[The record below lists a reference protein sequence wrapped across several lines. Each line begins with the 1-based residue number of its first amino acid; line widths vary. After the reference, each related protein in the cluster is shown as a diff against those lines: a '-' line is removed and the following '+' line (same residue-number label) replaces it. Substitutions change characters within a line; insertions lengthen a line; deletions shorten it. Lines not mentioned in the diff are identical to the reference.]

1 VVSASVA
8 RLPRLAD
15 RLLGFRRR
23 NARVDPGLAEEL
35 ARGAPWMYDWRLR
48 DGSVTPL
55 AGPELP
61 DIHRTR
67 AELIEAHV
75 RASLASAGPNA
86 KVIDL
91 ACNEG
96 WFSQRALEWGA
107 SRVLGIDIRPELVRR
122 AELIRDHYAIP
133 SDRLEFRCADV
144 FELDVASLG
153 TYDVVLCLGLV
164 YHLEDPVGALRIANA
179 LTRGLCAIES
189 QLTRQ
194 SDPVML
200 GNGRSGQY
208 EESAASYAAIVET
221 DYETNLLAS
230 AGGVVSLVPNR
241 AALAQ
246 AAGAAG
252 FGRIEFAEP
261 QQGHNHQYVVG
272 DRAVLLAW
280 HANRDDPPTEP
291 PADRSSSNRTDFPTR
306 VAPPD

>member
-1 VVSASVA
+1 
-8 RLPRLAD
+8 
-15 RLLGFRRR
+15 
-23 NARVDPGLAEEL
+23 
-35 ARGAPWMYDWRLR
+35 MYSWRLR
-48 DGSVTPL
+48 DGRITPL

-61 DIHRTR
+61 HIHRTR
-67 AELIEAHV
+67 AELIESGA
-75 RASLASAGPNA
+75 RATLAAAGPNA
-86 KVIDL
+86 TVIDL

-96 WFSQRALEWGA
+96 WFSHRALEWGA
-107 SRVLGIDIRPELVRR
+107 GRVLGIDIRPDLVRR
-122 AELIRDHYAIP
+122 AELIRDHYDIP
-133 SDRLEFRCADV
+133 SDRLEFRCVDL
-144 FELDVASLG
+144 FDLDITSLG

-194 SDPVML
+194 ADPIVL

-246 AAGAAG
+246 AAQAAG
-252 FGRIEFAEP
+252 FGRTEFVDP
-261 QQGHNHQYVVG
+261 QEGHNHQYVVG

-280 HANRDDPPTEP
+280 QPEHDDGQAISPLT
-291 PADRSSSNRTDFPTR
+291 
-306 VAPPD
+306 

>member
-1 VVSASVA
+1 
-8 RLPRLAD
+8 
-15 RLLGFRRR
+15 
-23 NARVDPGLAEEL
+23 
-35 ARGAPWMYDWRLR
+35 MYEWRLR

-67 AELIEAHV
+67 AELIEADV
-75 RASLASAGPNA
+75 RAVLSAAGPNA
-86 KVIDL
+86 TVIDL

-107 SRVLGIDIRPELVRR
+107 TRVLGIDIRPELVRR
-122 AELIRDHYAIP
+122 AELIRDHYGIP

-144 FELDVASLG
+144 FDLDVGSLG

-194 SDPVML
+194 TDAILL

-246 AAGAAG
+246 AAQAAG
-252 FGRIEFAEP
+252 FGRVEFARP
-261 QQGHNHQYVVG
+261 QRGHNHQYVVG

-280 HANRDDPPTEP
+280 QREQDAPRPESSMGRLLPNPTDPAARAE
-291 PADRSSSNRTDFPTR
+291 
-306 VAPPD
+306 APG

>member
-1 VVSASVA
+1 M
-8 RLPRLAD
+8 AD
-15 RLLGFRRR
+15 
-23 NARVDPGLAEEL
+23 EL
-35 ARGAPWMYDWRLR
+35 ERGAPWMYPWRLR

-67 AELIEAHV
+67 AELIEADV
-75 RASLASAGPNA
+75 RAALAAAGPSA
-86 KVIDL
+86 TVIDL

-107 SRVLGIDIRPELVRR
+107 GRVLGIDIRPELAKR
-122 AELIRDHYAIP
+122 AELIRDHYEIP
-133 SDRLEFRCADV
+133 SSRLEFRSADV
-144 FELDVASLG
+144 FDLDLATLG
-153 TYDVVLCLGLV
+153 TFDVVLCLGLV
-164 YHLEDPVGALRIANA
+164 YHLEDPVGALRIANT
-179 LTRGLCAIES
+179 LTGRLCAIES

-194 SDPVML
+194 TDPILL

-241 AALAQ
+241 AALGQ
-246 AAGAAG
+246 AAQAAG
-252 FGRIEFAEP
+252 FGRIEFADP
-261 QQGHNHQYVVG
+261 QTGHNHQYVVG

-280 HANRDDPPTEP
+280 QREHG
-291 PADRSSSNRTDFPTR
+291 DRSAEPASSG
-306 VAPPD
+306 PPDQRRDPAASHPAVLNPPG

>member
-1 VVSASVA
+1 
-8 RLPRLAD
+8 
-15 RLLGFRRR
+15 
-23 NARVDPGLAEEL
+23 
-35 ARGAPWMYDWRLR
+35 MYPWRLR

-67 AELIEAHV
+67 AELIEADV
-75 RASLASAGPNA
+75 RAALAAAGPSA
-86 KVIDL
+86 TVIDL

-107 SRVLGIDIRPELVRR
+107 GRVLGIDIRPELAKR
-122 AELIRDHYAIP
+122 AELIRDHYEIP
-133 SDRLEFRCADV
+133 SSRLEFRSADV
-144 FELDVASLG
+144 FDLDLATLG
-153 TYDVVLCLGLV
+153 TFDVVLCLGLV
-164 YHLEDPVGALRIANA
+164 YHLEDPVGALRIANT
-179 LTRGLCAIES
+179 LTGRLCAIES

-194 SDPVML
+194 TDPILL

-241 AALAQ
+241 AALGQ
-246 AAGAAG
+246 AAQAAG
-252 FGRIEFAEP
+252 FGRIEFADP
-261 QQGHNHQYVVG
+261 QTGHNHQYVVG

-280 HANRDDPPTEP
+280 QREHG
-291 PADRSSSNRTDFPTR
+291 DRSAEPASSG
-306 VAPPD
+306 PPDQRRDPAASHPAVLNPPG